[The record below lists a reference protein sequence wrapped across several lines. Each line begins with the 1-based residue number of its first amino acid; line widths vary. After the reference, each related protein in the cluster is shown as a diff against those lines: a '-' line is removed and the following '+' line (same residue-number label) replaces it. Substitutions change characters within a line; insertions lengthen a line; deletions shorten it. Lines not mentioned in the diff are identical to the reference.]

1 MWDAVRKI
9 FSHDAAPEDVPPS
22 RNRTMPAPAEAPSR
36 ADSEMRESG
45 QDMAANAADVSS
57 PCAPEGVTG
66 PAAHAPS
73 RADAVE
79 VSPPGHAPQ
88 GLAAEPDAHHA
99 APTSSPTGEDAT
111 TRRAEEASQGLPAAA
126 VSSPAE
132 PEAPSAA
139 TLPLA
144 VPEHE
149 TAAPVAAEEPPEVAV
164 APTAAAEA
172 PEGPGDRRQ

>member
-45 QDMAANAADVSS
+45 QNMAANAADVSS
-57 PCAPEGVTG
+57 PCAPEGVME

-73 RADAVE
+73 RTDTVE

-88 GLAAEPDAHHA
+88 GLAAEPDAPHA
-99 APTSSPTGEDAT
+99 APTSA
-111 TRRAEEASQGLPAAA
+111 
-126 VSSPAE
+126 
-132 PEAPSAA
+132 
-139 TLPLA
+139 
-144 VPEHE
+144 
-149 TAAPVAAEEPPEVAV
+149 
-164 APTAAAEA
+164 
-172 PEGPGDRRQ
+172 GDRQQATGDSD